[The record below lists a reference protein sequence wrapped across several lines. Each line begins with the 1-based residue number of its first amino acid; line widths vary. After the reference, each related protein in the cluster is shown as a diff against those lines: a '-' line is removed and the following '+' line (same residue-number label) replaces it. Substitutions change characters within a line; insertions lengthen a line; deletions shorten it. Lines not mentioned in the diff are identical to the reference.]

1 MSICDQFVHHAHV
14 DLTVLAALAEGD
26 GTHAACMRGVA
37 RVAPIGPRRE
47 VPVKRVAANKTKQ
60 NKTKTS
66 HPGLAGDAVRGTS
79 WGESRRCGMLGVGMG
94 EGGRTVG

>member
-47 VPVKRVAANKTKQ
+47 VPVKRVAANNSKTKQ
-60 NKTKTS
+60 NKNVT
-66 HPGLAGDAVRGTS
+66 PRAGG
-79 WGESRRCGMLGVGMG
+79 
-94 EGGRTVG
+94 